1 MLGKLV
7 NGNLIQ
13 PSANERKK
21 IIITNPTDK
30 LLKLIMGY
38 KELVTS
44 PEPEYDM
51 ESQYLSP
58 IYEETET
65 EILQT
70 WEVKDIEELEII
82 DESDSEEM

>member
-21 IIITNPTDK
+21 IVITNPTDDI
-30 LLKLIMGY
+30 LKYVMKY
-38 KELVTS
+38 KDLTVT

-51 ESQYLSP
+51 ETQYLSP
-58 IYEETET
+58 VYEETDT
-65 EILQT
+65 EIIQH
-70 WEVKDIEELEII
+70 WEVKEIEEVEELII
-82 DESDSEEM
+82 EE

>member
-21 IIITNPTDK
+21 IIITNPTDEI
-30 LLKLIMGY
+30 LKNVMGY
-38 KELVTS
+38 KDLTVDEQ
-44 PEPEYDM
+44 PEYDM

-58 IYEETET
+58 IYEETDT
-65 EILQT
+65 EIIQH

-82 DESDSEEM
+82 EG

>member
-21 IIITNPTDK
+21 IVITNPTDDI
-30 LLKLIMGY
+30 LKFVMKY
-38 KELVTS
+38 KDLTIA

-51 ESQYLSP
+51 ETQYLSP
-58 IYEETET
+58 VYEETET
-65 EILQT
+65 EIIRN
-70 WEVKDIEELEII
+70 WEVKEIE
-82 DESDSEEM
+82 DEMIAEDM

>member
-21 IIITNPTDK
+21 IVITNPTDK
-30 LLKLIMGY
+30 LLKLVMGY
-38 KELVTS
+38 KDLSVT

-51 ESQYLSP
+51 ETQYLSP
-58 IYEETET
+58 VYEETET
-65 EILQT
+65 EIIRN
-70 WEVKDIEELEII
+70 WEVKDIEELDATEI
-82 DESDSEEM
+82 EE